1 MQVRHDAIDEPGRSV
16 ARRSRAEG
24 LSTRAV
30 FNGMLAALL
39 VALALALAAAS
50 GLGFN
55 AHAHGSRANGAN
67 GANGANRGNLG
78 NLAVDASQDCSARY
92 AALLDLAELARRDGK
107 SSEVVVRGLSERGG
121 AMSVCL
127 PAGRSDPTPQ

>member
-1 MQVRHDAIDEPGRSV
+1 MRVRHDAIDEPGRSV
-16 ARRSRAEG
+16 ARRSRVEG

-55 AHAHGSRANGAN
+55 AHAHGSRANGA
-67 GANGANRGNLG
+67 NLG